1 VALADAPDSERVA
14 QRALVLAVLYGGVE
28 MRRLLCLLFG
38 CPLVR
43 TGIGRMCEDY
53 VWRHE
58 YQCRR
63 CKKTT
68 WE

>member
-1 VALADAPDSERVA
+1 MGPRSPEADVGGVHSVREARV
-14 QRALVLAVLYGGVE
+14 VLA
-28 MRRLLCLLFG
+28 MKRLLCLLIG

-43 TGIGRMCEDY
+43 TGIGRWTEDF

-63 CKKTT
+63 CLKRT